1 MALIGKIRSNPLLVL
16 LFIGGGI
23 ALFVLSDIMN
33 SGNSGPIGPAEAMMA
48 RVGEVEIE
56 RNEFE
61 RTLQVAGNQGDVY
74 QSRDALWRYYL
85 SESLIR
91 NETEEIGLAV
101 TNPELEELT
110 FGPRYSPVIRQ
121 NYSNRQTGQINQEQ
135 LNYFRQ
141 RIQDNTIQEGI
152 EAGELPPNFVDIWKF
167 QNRQVATNRLQQKLT
182 ALVSKAMYAP
192 SWQAQNYADAQGANR
207 AAALIRVPFDELDND
222 AVEVTEADLEE
233 YLRDNRS
240 TYTSVEETRQI
251 AYVTFPVEPTPADS
265 AAVRELMNE
274 LAREWRQTRPEG
286 DSLFAL
292 TAGGSYSGT
301 YVAEDQL
308 VPSAADEL
316 LNEVGIGEVYGPF
329 QEGQLSV
336 LAKVIDRRDVPNTVT
351 LRRIVQPVSNA
362 LQQAE
367 TGALLDSLQEVLAEN
382 DDDFSTLAATYNR
395 DPRSLATDGVL
406 EDVEPG
412 QLDPAVEELAFI
424 DGEIGE
430 WYRVGTPAG
439 LQLLQVVSRSE
450 ESTTRVKVAYAT
462 EPMIP
467 SSETEDAVRAEAEE
481 FLSGKTEL
489 EILKSAAQ
497 NAGFDVSISE
507 PLTVGA
513 FRIGELGTGQDIRD
527 IVCWAFGSDVGE
539 VSGFV
544 YTSTDPNFYY
554 ESTYILVG
562 VENILP
568 EGMAPLDAVRE
579 QITPL
584 VRNQLKGEQLAER
597 LRGMDLAAAAG
608 EFDVPVDT
616 LSSVNLTLRNLPQGI
631 GNEPAVVAAASEGT
645 TGQVSE
651 PIVGNRGV
659 YLVKPLTEAPTG
671 MSGNLPVARTSINT
685 SSRTRVN
692 QQLLEGLR
700 AAVDVEDQRVAT
712 ECSNRR

>member
-1 MALIGKIRSNPLLVL
+1 MALIGKIRNNPLLVL

-61 RTLQVAGNQGDVY
+61 RTLSVAGNQGDVY

-91 NETEEIGLAV
+91 NETDRLGLAV
-101 TNPELEELT
+101 TQPELEELT
-110 FGPRYSPVIRQ
+110 YGPRYSPVIRQ
-121 NYSNRQTGQINQEQ
+121 NYSNRQTGQMNQEQ

-141 RIQDNTIQEGI
+141 RIEDNTIQEGI
-152 EAGELPPNFVDIWKF
+152 QAGELPPNFVDIWKF
-167 QNRQVATNRLQQKLT
+167 QNRQVTTNRLQQKLT

-192 SWQAQNYADAQGANR
+192 SWQAQAYADAQGANR
-207 AAALIRVPFDELDND
+207 SAAVVRVPFDELDND
-222 AVEVTEADLEE
+222 AIEVTEADLEE
-233 YLRDNRS
+233 YLERNRS
-240 TYTSVEETRQI
+240 TYTNVEETRQV
-251 AYVTFPVEPTPADS
+251 AYVTFPVEPTPTDS
-265 AAVRELMNE
+265 AAVLELMNE
-274 LAREWRQTRPEG
+274 LAAEWRQVQPGG

-292 TAGGSYSGT
+292 TAGGSYAGN
-301 YVAEDQL
+301 YVTEDQL
-308 VPSAADEL
+308 VPAAAEEL
-316 LNEVGIGEVYGPF
+316 LNEVGIGQVYGPF

-336 LAKVIDRRDVPNTVT
+336 LAKVIDRREMPNTVT
-351 LRRIVQPVSNA
+351 LRRIVQPISNA

-367 TGALLDSLQEVLAEN
+367 TGSLLDSLQTVLEA
-382 DDDFSTLAATYNR
+382 DDSDFSELASTYNR
-395 DPRSLATDGVL
+395 DPRSLATDGL
-406 EDVEPG
+406 MEDVEPG
-412 QLDPAVEELAFI
+412 QLAPAVERIAFL

-430 WYRVGTPAG
+430 WYRLTTPAG
-439 LQLLQVVSRSE
+439 MQLLQVVSRSDE
-450 ESTTRVKVAYAT
+450 TTTRVKVAYAT

-489 EILKSAAQ
+489 EVLKTAAQ
-497 NAGFDVSISE
+497 DAGLNVSISE

-513 FRIGELGTGQDIRD
+513 FRIGELGSGQDIRD
-527 IVCWAFGSDVGE
+527 IVCWAFGSEVGE

-554 ESTYILVG
+554 ESHYVLVG
-562 VENILP
+562 VENVLP
-568 EGMAPLDAVRE
+568 EGRAPVEAVRE

-584 VRNQLKGEQLAER
+584 VRNELKGRKLAESMS
-597 LRGMDLAAAAG
+597 GMELTAAADQY
-608 EFDVPVDT
+608 DVPVDT
-616 LSSVNLTLRNLPQGI
+616 LSSVNLTLRSLPQGI
-631 GNEPAVVAAASEGT
+631 GAEPAVVAAASTGT
-645 TGQVSE
+645 TGQVSR

-659 YLVKPLTEAPTG
+659 YLVKPLLDAPSG
-671 MSGNLPVARTSINT
+671 MSGNLPAARNSINT
-685 SSRTRVN
+685 GSRNRVN
-692 QQLLEGLR
+692 QELLDGLR
-700 AAVDVEDQRVAT
+700 AAVEVEDQRVST